1 MFPRRKFDRSF
12 AGKISRAELWTAT
25 GIFLLVLV
33 LRIVYTAHYRI
44 DSDEPQHLHVVWG
57 WTQGM
62 IPYRDYFDNHSPLF
76 HLLCAPLFALLGVR
90 PDIVIPM
97 RCAMIPLFALSVF
110 FVGRIAA
117 TLYSA
122 RVGLWAAVFAAV
134 CPRFFFV
141 STEFRP
147 DDLWALLWFAT
158 LFTTVA
164 GRMTLLRNFLV
175 GFLLGAAFCVS
186 IKTILMLV
194 SMILATV
201 VLLALRIRAGKPV
214 PLATLIR
221 VGLPIAAGILALP
234 LIVFL
239 FFAVQGS
246 IDQLFY
252 CLITHNVP
260 PASHVRLLRALKWFG
275 LLIISLALGIFLFGR
290 SVGEAKKRTA
300 LWIFFVTVFY
310 YVTLKSFS
318 PILNN
323 EDYLPSD
330 PLFMMLLAVG
340 IFSLPWSTAGALGRN
355 SWGIPICLGFVGLA
369 YIVVSEPPFRDE
381 TADKISM
388 VETALRLTTRS
399 EYVMDSKGETIYRRR
414 PFYYILEGMTGM
426 RIKAGLIKDTI
437 AEQLI
442 ATETRLVTVLRMPA
456 KAAAFIQKNYV
467 PIAFRL
473 SVLGQMLWQRGND
486 FPLDIVVPGEYT
498 FVSECGA
505 FAGMLNGK
513 PVSGAIRLEPGH
525 YEMSRTNGS
534 GRLAVVWARAVE
546 KGYTPFVPL
555 KEDRWTAQD

>member
-1 MFPRRKFDRSF
+1 
-12 AGKISRAELWTAT
+12 
-25 GIFLLVLV
+25 
-33 LRIVYTAHYRI
+33 
-44 DSDEPQHLHVVWG
+44 
-57 WTQGM
+57 
-62 IPYRDYFDNHSPLF
+62 
-76 HLLCAPLFALLGVR
+76 
-90 PDIVIPM
+90 
-97 RCAMIPLFALSVF
+97 
-110 FVGRIAA
+110 
-117 TLYSA
+117 
-122 RVGLWAAVFAAV
+122 
-134 CPRFFFV
+134 
-141 STEFRP
+141 
-147 DDLWALLWFAT
+147 
-158 LFTTVA
+158 
-164 GRMTLLRNFLV
+164 
-175 GFLLGAAFCVS
+175 
-186 IKTILMLV
+186 
-194 SMILATV
+194 
-201 VLLALRIRAGKPV
+201 V

-246 IDQLFY
+246 IGQLFY
-252 CLITHNVP
+252 CLITHNIP
-260 PASHVRLLRALKWFG
+260 PASHVRLLHALKWFG
-275 LLIISLALGIFLFGR
+275 LLIISLALGIFLFDR
-290 SVGEAKKRTA
+290 SVGEAKKQTA

-330 PLFMMLLAVG
+330 PLFMMVLAVG

-355 SWGIPICLGFVGLA
+355 SWGIPICLGFVALA
-369 YIVVSEPPFRDE
+369 YIVVSEPPFLDQ

-388 VETALRLTTRS
+388 IETALRLTTRS

-414 PFYYILEGMTGM
+414 PFYYILEGLTGM

-442 ATETRLVTVLRMPA
+442 ATETPLVTVVRMPA
-456 KAAAFIQKNYV
+456 KARAFIQKNYV
-467 PIAFRL
+467 QIAFRL
-473 SVLGQMLWQRGND
+473 SVLGQMLRQQGND

-505 FAGMLNGK
+505 FVGMLNGE

-525 YEMSRTNGS
+525 YEVSRTNGS